1 MQEKSLFP
9 EAEETR
15 SLSNLVKR
23 AFVVC
28 NVEDK
33 KLIDSNQQ
41 VADKLNSIVREM
53 QENAV
58 DPDGFAEGLNA
69 ERVELLVD
77 DSEEGYDEEEHGGS
91 QKVIGT
97 AEQLEAVK
105 AEAEE
110 ILNEARG
117 EAEQII
123 ADANAEAEG
132 IRAQAVE
139 DGQKLGFEQGH
150 EEGLAQVQAAK
161 SEYEE
166 LSVKLEDDY
175 KKKIEELEPVFIDTL
190 TDIYEHVFHVRFGDS
205 KDVIFHLIQ
214 DAVRKVEGNL
224 NFIIHVS
231 KEDYGFVS
239 MQKKELLAGVSNA
252 DSAEVVEDMTLRH
265 NECYIETGSGI
276 FDCSLETQLSG
287 LKKELQ
293 LLSYSKSKS

>member
-1 MQEKSLFP
+1 M
-9 EAEETR
+9 
-15 SLSNLVKR
+15 SNLVKR

-28 NVEDK
+28 NVEEK

-53 QENAV
+53 EENAV
-58 DPDGFAEGLNA
+58 DPDGFSEGLNA

-77 DSEEGYDEEEHGGS
+77 EADGEGYEDEGDTGEELNRAAPR
-91 QKVIGT
+91 VVGT
-97 AEQLEAVK
+97 AEQIEAAK

-110 ILNEARG
+110 ILSEARS

-132 IRAQAVE
+132 LRTQAVE
-139 DGQKLGFEQGH
+139 DGQKMGFEQGR
-150 EEGLAQVQAAK
+150 EEGLEQAQAAK
-161 SEYEE
+161 KEYEE
-166 LSVKLEDDY
+166 LSEQLEEDY
-175 KKKIEELEPVFIDTL
+175 RKKIEELEPVFIDTL

-252 DSAEVVEDMTLRH
+252 ESAEIVEDMTLKQ

-287 LKKELQ
+287 LKKELR
-293 LLSYSKSKS
+293 LLSYSKSKP